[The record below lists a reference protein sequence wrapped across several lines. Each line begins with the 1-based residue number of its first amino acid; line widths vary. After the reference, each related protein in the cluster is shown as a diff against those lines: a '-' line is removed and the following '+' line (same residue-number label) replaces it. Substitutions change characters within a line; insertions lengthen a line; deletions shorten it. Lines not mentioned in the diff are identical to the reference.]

1 MSLPRAPKAAKLVMS
16 FLYREEEVLAGVLA
30 AADGKYGPL
39 DFLSEA
45 LPFEFTSYY
54 EAEMGKGLKRRLAG
68 FRPLIQPEHLPG
80 IKLWANIQEN
90 QHLDEKGGRK
100 INIDPGYLASAKF
113 ILATG
118 KDYSHRI
125 YLGERYLRGFDPY
138 VSERIVPH
146 PPLDLSGLRLSPAD
160 RPDHPDPQAVFM
172 ANEKPRIPKTKGP
185 RGRVMKRQDAFD
197 TVPGFLVHL
206 NPGILGPFNPTRRY
220 L

>member
-16 FLYREEEVLAGVLA
+16 FLYREEDVLAAVLT

-54 EAEMGKGLKRRLAG
+54 ESEMGKKLKRRLAG
-68 FRPLIQPEHLPG
+68 FRPLILPEHLPG
-80 IKLWANIQEN
+80 IKLWANGQEN
-90 QHLDEKGGRK
+90 LHVNQKGGRK

-125 YLGERYLRGFDPY
+125 YLGNGIYGDLTLMFQKGSFTTLPWTYPDYASSPLIDLITLLR
-138 VSERIVPH
+138 
-146 PPLDLSGLRLSPAD
+146 
-160 RPDHPDPQAVFM
+160 
-172 ANEKPRIPKTKGP
+172 
-185 RGRVMKRQDAFD
+185 
-197 TVPGFLVHL
+197 
-206 NPGILGPFNPTRRY
+206 RRY
-220 L
+220 LWQMKNPGFQGSRGQEAE

>member
-16 FLYREEEVLAGVLA
+16 FLYREEEILAEVLA

-80 IKLWANIQEN
+80 IKLWANSQEN
-90 QHLDEKGGRK
+90 QHLDERRGRK

-125 YLGERYLRGFDPY
+125 YLGDGIYGDLTLMFQKGSFLTLPWTYPDY
-138 VSERIVPH
+138 GS
-146 PPLDLSGLRLSPAD
+146 PPLIDLITLIR
-160 RPDHPDPQAVFM
+160 
-172 ANEKPRIPKTKGP
+172 
-185 RGRVMKRQDAFD
+185 
-197 TVPGFLVHL
+197 
-206 NPGILGPFNPTRRY
+206 RRY
-220 L
+220 LWQMKNPGFQKPRDQGAE

>member
-16 FLYREEEVLAGVLA
+16 FLYREEDVLAAVLT

-54 EAEMGKGLKRRLAG
+54 ESEMGKKLKRRLAG
-68 FRPLIQPEHLPG
+68 FRPLILPEHLPG
-80 IKLWANIQEN
+80 IKLWANGQEN
-90 QHLDEKGGRK
+90 LHVNQKGGRK

-125 YLGERYLRGFDPY
+125 YLGNGIYGDLTLMFQKGSFTTLPWTYPDYASSPLIDLITLLRRRYLWQMKNA
-138 VSERIVPH
+138 
-146 PPLDLSGLRLSPAD
+146 GL
-160 RPDHPDPQAVFM
+160 Q
-172 ANEKPRIPKTKGP
+172 GP
-185 RGRVMKRQDAFD
+185 RGQGAER
-197 TVPGFLVHL
+197 
-206 NPGILGPFNPTRRY
+206 
-220 L
+220 